1 MQKAPENGGANE
13 ATLRD
18 FSAIWTRWSLFCAR
32 ATEPQKVPTLQSAK
46 AVLGEKVVSQWIMG
60 SARNLL
66 DAYFTSE
73 GAKLLFAVSSVESG
87 PVSLHAP
94 YSAFSIPLMYS
105 GSVFDGSWGYVKG
118 GIWQIPLML
127 DKINAELGIRRLFN
141 TQITSLDDEPVRDAD
156 YIVFATDPLTAAGIT
171 GEKTVQEKIFGQKT
185 KGAAGKL
192 VMLFRKPVRWKG
204 NTGLPG
210 FEEALRDLVP
220 VKTLDEFEEREQKI
234 ADGMAEFL
242 PTYLEIYPEGAGDGA
257 LGGSR
262 PYEIVSIFFNALSN
276 TKTGEEMPEVRKAVT
291 NLVLQCVLNPEDL
304 IDTILETPRDLMN
317 WF

>member
-1 MQKAPENGGANE
+1 
-13 ATLRD
+13 
-18 FSAIWTRWSLFCAR
+18 
-32 ATEPQKVPTLQSAK
+32 
-46 AVLGEKVVSQWIMG
+46 
-60 SARNLL
+60 
-66 DAYFTSE
+66 
-73 GAKLLFAVSSVESG
+73 
-87 PVSLHAP
+87 
-94 YSAFSIPLMYS
+94 
-105 GSVFDGSWGYVKG
+105 
-118 GIWQIPLML
+118 ML

-156 YIVFATDPLTAAGIT
+156 YIVFATDPLTAAHIT
-171 GEKTVQEKIFGQKT
+171 GEKTVQEKISGQKT

-192 VMLFRKPVRWKG
+192 VMLLRKPVRWKG

-276 TKTGEEMPEVRKAVT
+276 TKAGEEMPEVRKAVT

-317 WF
+317 WFYFPGGNFDHIELAEGQTFVDRTYSPDPHKSFYQFGTNPKVFYCAAGSYPCGSVAGTNGYMCARQIISLDEKSY